1 MYSPSL
7 GLLLRLGEHNAD
19 PAFVQAHLDELQ
31 DERVPEA
38 ARLGLH
44 REAADRWKRNESDA
58 SDGARRDVG
67 ADAALQLRAL
77 LADEGAEKSA
87 ARERD
92 AQAQDAFPMELQ
104 PAAGEQRGVA
114 ALYIQA

>member
-1 MYSPSL
+1 M
-7 GLLLRLGEHNAD
+7 
-19 PAFVQAHLDELQ
+19 QAHLDELQ
-31 DERVPEA
+31 DELVPVA

-44 REAADRWKRNESDA
+44 REDADRWKRNGSDA
-58 SDGARRDVG
+58 SDDAHQDVTAG
-67 ADAALQLRAL
+67 AALQLLAL

-92 AQAQDAFPMELQ
+92 AQAPDAFPTALQ
-104 PAAGEQRGVA
+104 PGAGEQRGVA